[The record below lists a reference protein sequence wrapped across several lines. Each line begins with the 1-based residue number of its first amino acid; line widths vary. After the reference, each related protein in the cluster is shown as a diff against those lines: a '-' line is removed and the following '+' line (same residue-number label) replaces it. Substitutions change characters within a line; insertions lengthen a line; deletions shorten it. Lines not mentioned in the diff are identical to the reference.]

1 VSTDN
6 TLPGPIAVDDPQG
19 KVMNTLL
26 RMIVPLRREFGR
38 NLDVKHFMHDFEYRQ
53 DVLDQAMRSQDTRL
67 REYAEYVQRL
77 MSGPRTAAHPPAPPA
92 AEPRASIIENI
103 SAPSAESAGK
113 VDAKSDAK
121 SDGKKSRED
130 ELRDQIMRK
139 YTTGLR

>member
-77 MSGPRTAAHPPAPPA
+77 MSGPRTAANPPAPPA

-103 SAPSAESAGK
+103 STPASEAAGK
-113 VDAKSDAK
+113 AGAK

>member
-6 TLPGPIAVDDPQG
+6 TLPGSIAVEDPQG

-38 NLDVKHFMHDFEYRQ
+38 SLDVQHFMHDFEYRQ
-53 DVLDQAMRSQDTRL
+53 DVLDQAMRSQDSRL

-77 MSGPRTAAHPPAPPA
+77 MSGPRTAANPPAPPKADAKA
-92 AEPRASIIENI
+92 APIIEDI
-103 SAPSAESAGK
+103 SPAA
-113 VDAKSDAK
+113 DATSKGDDKAA
-121 SDGKKSRED
+121 GKKSRED
-130 ELRDQIMRK
+130 EMRDQIMRK

>member
-53 DVLDQAMRSQDTRL
+53 DVLDQAMRSQDSRL

-77 MSGPRTAAHPPAPPA
+77 MSGPRTAANPPAPPA

-103 SAPSAESAGK
+103 STPASEQAGK
-113 VDAKSDAK
+113 TDAKGE
-121 SDGKKSRED
+121 GKKSRED

>member
-6 TLPGPIAVDDPQG
+6 TLPGPIAMDDPQG

-77 MSGPRTAAHPPAPPA
+77 MSGPRTAANPPAPPA
-92 AEPRASIIENI
+92 GDSKASSIIEDI
-103 SAPSAESAGK
+103 SAPVEAKAK
-113 VDAKSDAK
+113 VDDKAV
-121 SDGKKSRED
+121 GKKSRED